1 MRGCNKKKKAKYI
14 VIVFFA
20 IIILGR
26 IFIPWAL
33 EPENF
38 RDTKN
43 KINSFINRY
52 TIPDSYNAKSLIA
65 VDLSNNN
72 DFVSKRANEQQT
84 PASLAKLFVI
94 DYATTLVDLDDVVL
108 AKNEAISLT
117 KQGSSVANIKE
128 KKYYVKNLFAA
139 MLVPSGNDAAY
150 VLADY
155 CGGIISPKAT
165 TSKERIEVFM
175 KNLNEYLKYEICKSK
190 TLMINENSGHD
201 IIYQKN
207 KVENLKIAN
216 QTMNHIL
223 IYPNET
229 FSFYYLVRNSRKYGS
244 YKDGL
249 ILVDGKIVAKKGGGI
264 CHLSNLLYYLFLMS
278 PLTVVERH
286 GHKIKSFPNPD
297 KSSLEGIDATISSGW
312 LDLKVKNETNNIYQ
326 IDISFDENYM
336 YGKILSDKEST
347 IDYKI
352 VNGNLNYIKENNK
365 IYECVEVIRIEIDKK
380 TKKEIKKEKLYD
392 EKVLIKYELPSDVK
406 VEEM

>member
-1 MRGCNKKKKAKYI
+1 MKTEIKYGKKLTNKFIKRIFLWTSIYTFIFIILWLLCRSICSSVIWYEGDFFYDILRNIGYSFTTLLIIWLIGFSII
-14 VIVFFA
+14 VIKCLYKTLSYVDSIVDA
-20 IIILGR
+20 S
-26 IFIPWAL
+26 AL
-33 EPENF
+33 LISDKEEDIVLPE
-38 RDTKN
+38 
-43 KINSFINRY
+43 
-52 TIPDSYNAKSLIA
+52 
-65 VDLSNNN
+65 DLL
-72 DFVSKRANEQQT
+72 DVEKRMNQIKKQARKRLTQ
-84 PASLAKLFVI
+84 LFPFLLPLRVW
-94 DYATTLVDLDDVVL
+94 
-108 AKNEAISLT
+108 
-117 KQGSSVANIKE
+117 QR
-128 KKYYVKNLFAA
+128 NLFYQIG
-139 MLVPSGNDAAY
+139 MRFDGNKY
-150 VLADY
+150 
-155 CGGIISPKAT
+155 
-165 TSKERIEVFM
+165 SKNIGE
-175 KNLNEYLKYEICKSK
+175 NLKYEICKSK